1 MPCSTLVLLVYR
13 KCTKVDCRYNT
24 HQCRAHTGA
33 RWGHVVN
40 TEPEAAS
47 SYWVTVVLT
56 RPTKWSQ
63 LKRRGGSFC
72 LPSSCRLRLSDPP
85 QPNDISSPVS
95 SAAARPRFPHWP
107 KALCVNGQIDWLHW
121 SAFTSRIG
129 ILHQHSQNYVFAK
142 LYFGSVRKTKKFV
155 CSLTAAIIFLLN
167 VELWPRCGTLPVP
180 WMACLTG
187 NAGKQFASSLGT
199 ANVFQD
205 TACPSQWQGCR
216 SVSPLPHCS
225 VAALWCT
232 LLLFSLGLSHRFYIV
247 ILSLHS

>member
-1 MPCSTLVLLVYR
+1 MYAHRAKCTQRQSRQTCCMPCSTLVLLVYR

-33 RWGHVVN
+33 WWGHVVN

-63 LKRRGGSFC
+63 LKRRGGCFC

-107 KALCVNGQIDWLHW
+107 KALCVNGQMHGFIDLQDRY
-121 SAFTSRIG
+121 FTPTLS
-129 ILHQHSQNYVFAK
+129 K
-142 LYFGSVRKTKKFV
+142 LCICKTIFWECLEKPKRLFV
-155 CSLTAAIIFLLN
+155 
-167 VELWPRCGTLPVP
+167 V
-180 WMACLTG
+180 
-187 NAGKQFASSLGT
+187 
-199 ANVFQD
+199 
-205 TACPSQWQGCR
+205 
-216 SVSPLPHCS
+216 
-225 VAALWCT
+225 
-232 LLLFSLGLSHRFYIV
+232 
-247 ILSLHS
+247 

>member
-13 KCTKVDCRYNT
+13 KCTKVDCRYNA

-33 RWGHVVN
+33 WWGHVVN

-63 LKRRGGSFC
+63 LKRRGGCFC

-107 KALCVNGQIDWLHW
+107 KALCVNGQMHGFIDLQDRY
-121 SAFTSRIG
+121 FTPTLSK
-129 ILHQHSQNYVFAK
+129 LFLQNYILGVF
-142 LYFGSVRKTKKFV
+142 RKTKKFV

-187 NAGKQFASSLGT
+187 NAGKQSASSLRT
-199 ANVFQD
+199 ANVFQHS
-205 TACPSQWQGCR
+205 ACPSQWQGCR

-225 VAALWCT
+225 AAVLRCT
-232 LLLFSLGLSHRFYIV
+232 LLLCSLGLSHRFYIV